1 MDSAS
6 SQKFGTVPFSE
17 RATKLSNLSAIY
29 PCASLKISSH
39 LNLASMIF
47 SPGKLRSLSFWID
60 SQICWRKWVKSL
72 IDTSFLSWSRKRDFS
87 WSSSNLSCK
96 FYTCSKNLSSSY
108 SLFAKNIISMLK
120 KSWMQESDLSPLYTP
135 SQIL

>member
-1 MDSAS
+1 
-6 SQKFGTVPFSE
+6 
-17 RATKLSNLSAIY
+17 
-29 PCASLKISSH
+29 
-39 LNLASMIF
+39 MIF

-72 IDTSFLSWSRKRDFS
+72 IDTSFLSWSRKSVFS

-108 SLFAKNIISMLK
+108 SLFAKNMISMLK